1 MKRIL
6 SILAVLAFALT
17 AFAQQQPQNVTI
29 DLNQLPESV
38 RQQIEQQA
46 AMRDTKAKVA
56 QYGAWVGLGK
66 ELGSAIDGGLTAV
79 EKHADNIANTKV
91 GVFTMVLI
99 AYKVIGT
106 DVVQFVVGTLFAAI
120 WIPVFIF
127 FAYRNIVQRQV
138 LKRVTYGADGKVTD
152 RTYETV
158 NEGVATGGEAFTY
171 FFCFVVL
178 VGATSL
184 IIFAG

>member
-6 SILAVLAFALT
+6 TILAVLAFALT
-17 AFAQQQPQNVTI
+17 AFAQQQPKNVTI

-46 AMRDTKAKVA
+46 ALQDTKAKVE

-91 GVFTMVLI
+91 GVFTMALI

-158 NEGVATGGEAFTY
+158 NEGVATGDEAFIY
-171 FFCFVVL
+171 FGCFAVL
-178 VGATSL
+178 AAGTCA

>member
-6 SILAVLAFALT
+6 SILAVLAFVLT

-46 AMRDTKAKVA
+46 AMQDTKAKVA

-120 WIPVFIF
+120 WIPVYIF
-127 FAYRNIVQRQV
+127 FAYRNIVQRRV
-138 LKRVTYGADGKVTD
+138 LKRVAYGADGKVTD

-158 NEGVATGGEAFTY
+158 NESAATGSEAFVY
-171 FFCFVVL
+171 FFCFIVL
-178 VGATSL
+178 TGGTCA